1 MKPRKELPLAVQVE
15 NLELANQ
22 TLKNYIQ
29 TLEEK
34 IANYEKVL
42 QHCPRYRAEQQLEE
56 EDWEDDD
63 DFDDSDD
70 FDDFDDFEDED
81 DFDEDFDDDFD
92 DDFDEDFDDY
102 EDE

>member
-42 QHCPRYRAEQQLEE
+42 QHCPRYRAEQRLEE
-56 EDWEDDD
+56 EDWEDEDE
-63 DFDDSDD
+63 FE
-70 FDDFDDFEDED
+70 DFEDED

-92 DDFDEDFDDY
+92 DY

>member
-42 QHCPRYRAEQQLEE
+42 QHCPRYRAEQQLEA
-56 EDWEDDD
+56 DHWEDED
-63 DFDDSDD
+63 DFSDSDD
-70 FDDFDDFEDED
+70 FDDFDDFED
-81 DFDEDFDDDFD
+81 DFNN
-92 DDFDEDFDDY
+92 DFDDY

>member
-34 IANYEKVL
+34 IAKYEKVL
-42 QHCPRYRAEQQLEE
+42 QHCPRYRAEKRLEE
-56 EDWEDDD
+56 EDWEGEDE
-63 DFDDSDD
+63 FDDEFDDLDD

-81 DFDEDFDDDFD
+81 DFDEDFD
-92 DDFDEDFDDY
+92 EDFDDY

>member
-1 MKPRKELPLAVQVE
+1 MKPRKKLPLAVQVE

-42 QHCPRYRAEQQLEE
+42 QHCPRFRAEQRLEA
-56 EDWEDDD
+56 DHWEDED
-63 DFDDSDD
+63 DFSDSDD
-70 FDDFDDFEDED
+70 FDDFDDFDDED
-81 DFDEDFDDDFD
+81 DFDDDFD
-92 DDFDEDFDDY
+92 DDFGEDFDDY

>member
-34 IANYEKVL
+34 ITNYEKVL
-42 QHCPRYRAEQQLEE
+42 QNCPRYRAEQRLEA
-56 EDWEDDD
+56 DHWEDED
-63 DFDDSDD
+63 DFSDSDD

-92 DDFDEDFDDY
+92 DY

>member
-1 MKPRKELPLAVQVE
+1 MKPRKELPWAVQVE

-42 QHCPRYRAEQQLEE
+42 QHCPRYRAEQRLEE
-56 EDWEDDD
+56 EDWEDEDE
-63 DFDDSDD
+63 FE
-70 FDDFDDFEDED
+70 DFEDED

-92 DDFDEDFDDY
+92 NDFDDY

>member
-42 QHCPRYRAEQQLEE
+42 QHCPRYRAEQRLEE
-56 EDWEDDD
+56 EDWEDEDE
-63 DFDDSDD
+63 FE
-70 FDDFDDFEDED
+70 DFEDED
-81 DFDEDFDDDFD
+81 DFDEDFD
-92 DDFDEDFDDY
+92 EDFDDY

>member
-34 IANYEKVL
+34 IANYEEVL
-42 QHCPRYRAEQQLEE
+42 QHCPRYRAEQRLEE
-56 EDWEDDD
+56 EDWEDEDE
-63 DFDDSDD
+63 FE
-70 FDDFDDFEDED
+70 DFEDED

-92 DDFDEDFDDY
+92 DY

>member
-1 MKPRKELPLAVQVE
+1 MAVQVE
-15 NLELANQ
+15 NQELANQ

-42 QHCPRYRAEQQLEE
+42 QHCPCYRAEQQLEA
-56 EDWEDDD
+56 DNWEDED
-63 DFDDSDD
+63 DFSDSDD
-70 FDDFDDFEDED
+70 FDDLDDFEDED
-81 DFDEDFDDDFD
+81 DFDEDFDN
-92 DDFDEDFDDY
+92 DFDDY